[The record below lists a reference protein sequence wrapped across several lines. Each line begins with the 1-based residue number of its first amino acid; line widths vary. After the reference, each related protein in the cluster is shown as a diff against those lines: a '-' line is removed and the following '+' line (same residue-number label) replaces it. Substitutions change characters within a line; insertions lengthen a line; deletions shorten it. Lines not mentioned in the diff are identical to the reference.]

1 MTSTYLS
8 SEIQVQPGRLPT
20 DAERHQ
26 AVVQAGLFSQIP
38 LQETP
43 RHRHEYIEG
52 THPSRVECDAAI
64 LADAVPRLSLYKRP
78 DMRLRSP
85 CLDCQRLTRPGRS
98 RCDDCTRAIRKGW
111 DRGSVLNR
119 QRRMRGAGGG
129 AQRLRRKVN
138 TQGGS
143 PCTGCGTW
151 YPAPSI
157 RIDHVVTIGSGGTDQ
172 DDNVQPLCLSCHRI
186 KTRQEQATP
195 SPA

>member
-1 MTSTYLS
+1 MDISITRRRS
-8 SEIQVQPGRLPT
+8 PT
-20 DAERHQ
+20 RA
-26 AVVQAGLFSQIP
+26 
-38 LQETP
+38 
-43 RHRHEYIEG
+43 
-52 THPSRVECDAAI
+52 ECDAAI
-64 LADAVPRLSLYKRP
+64 LADAVPRLSLDTRL
-78 DMRLRSP
+78 DMQLRSP

-119 QRRMRGAGGG
+119 QLRMRGAGGG

-151 YPAPSI
+151 HPASSI